1 MKKLAW
7 DFLLF
12 GVPLMLVTGIVVGER
27 SYEHGYKV
35 GSATQAVLVEQSK
48 PVYDTDQVCTQW
60 LFEANMKDVRKR
72 MCGR

>member
-27 SYEHGYKV
+27 SYEYGYKV
-35 GSATQAVLVEQSK
+35 GSATQAVPVAQAK
-48 PVYDTDQVCTQW
+48 PVSTDQICTQW